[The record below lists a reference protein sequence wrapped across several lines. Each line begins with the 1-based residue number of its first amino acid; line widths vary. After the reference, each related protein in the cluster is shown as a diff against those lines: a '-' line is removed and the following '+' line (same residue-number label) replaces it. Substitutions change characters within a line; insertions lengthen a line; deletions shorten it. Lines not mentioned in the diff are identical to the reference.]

1 MKTHNLKS
9 LLLTTLFFN
18 LSINYLILNSQYSF
32 FSDIPTQIRFLGLVI
47 SLLFAFLLNYQFKK
61 NEKLDETIIY
71 IAIFIVFS
79 LINLIYIQPSYF
91 WEAIPD
97 SATYKNLGNSLLSCF
112 KLSLSCTE
120 MPYLLFPIGQPFISG
135 ILSSYL
141 YDYAHY
147 FNILLV
153 SFTIYL
159 ISLIAKK
166 HYLKTSGIGIFYLL
180 SHSLIYELT
189 PMQIS
194 EVSFTFLLFFMI
206 YIYLQNFKNKDNVS
220 SLLYGFLILIR
231 PIALALLPIFI
242 FIYKKSKVTIIV
254 FITVLV
260 VAASFNFITAD
271 KFIISDFNVD
281 SREDGLINNEGYFD
295 YFAKLLKSDSETK
308 IEFINFINDNYQRL
322 YGESSKD
329 CDFVS
334 VCFFYNPKYNLD
346 GTESSYFVNSRIGS
360 LFNNYL
366 IIFYNLRAPQNL
378 FLYVLP
384 IVIIFPFF
392 FRRFRVEKFYSAS
405 LILLTF
411 PTLLTVEY
419 GNRWNFTLI
428 FLSSLI
434 IEMCSSNIIYKHK

>member
-1 MKTHNLKS
+1 MIMH
-9 LLLTTLFFN
+9 
-18 LSINYLILNSQYSF
+18 IILI
-32 FSDIPTQIRFLGLVI
+32 
-47 SLLFAFLLNYQFKK
+47 
-61 NEKLDETIIY
+61 
-71 IAIFIVFS
+71 
-79 LINLIYIQPSYF
+79 
-91 WEAIPD
+91 
-97 SATYKNLGNSLLSCF
+97 
-112 KLSLSCTE
+112 
-120 MPYLLFPIGQPFISG
+120 
-135 ILSSYL
+135 SYL
-141 YDYAHY
+141 C
-147 FNILLV
+147 LLQH
-153 SFTIYL
+153 IYL

-194 EVSFTFLLFFMI
+194 EVSFTFLLFFII

-231 PIALALLPIFI
+231 PIALMLPIFI

-281 SREDGLINNEGYFD
+281 SRDDGLINNEGYFD

-334 VCFFYNPKYNLD
+334 VCFF
-346 GTESSYFVNSRIGS
+346 T
-360 LFNNYL
+360 
-366 IIFYNLRAPQNL
+366 
-378 FLYVLP
+378 
-384 IVIIFPFF
+384 
-392 FRRFRVEKFYSAS
+392 
-405 LILLTF
+405 IL
-411 PTLLTVEY
+411 
-419 GNRWNFTLI
+419 
-428 FLSSLI
+428 
-434 IEMCSSNIIYKHK
+434 NII